1 MRGIGVGTAVLC
13 WAAALCGQTPPQPL
27 AGLETSWEIAP
38 VIQDLGAHVG
48 RLVPA
53 LDRVDVRA
61 WVDRGAS
68 ETYLEQ
74 LQSSREQARAVEDD
88 SESLAHNPERL
99 AGGISLLFRLEGL
112 DLMLLSLED
121 GMRKYQSPRDAEA
134 LASLR
139 AQAGPSRDRFER
151 YLVQLAAEQ
160 EQQLRVMDEEAQR
173 CRALV
178 TAPNTAGKKK

>member
-1 MRGIGVGTAVLC
+1 MKGIGVGTAVLC
-13 WAAALCGQTPPQPL
+13 WATALCGQTPPQPP
-27 AGLETSWEIAP
+27 AGLETSWEIVP
-38 VIQDLGAHVG
+38 VIQDIGAHAG
-48 RLVPA
+48 RLLPA

-61 WVDRGAS
+61 WIDRGAS

-74 LQSSREQARAVEDD
+74 LQSCREQARALQD
-88 SESLAHNPERL
+88 ESGNLTHNPERL
-99 AGGISLLFRLEGL
+99 AGGMSLLFRLEGL

-121 GMRKYQSPRDAEA
+121 GMRKYQTSRDAEA
-134 LASLR
+134 MASLR
-139 AQAGPSRDRFER
+139 AQAEPSRDRFER

-178 TAPNTAGKKK
+178 TAPKTAGKKK

>member
-1 MRGIGVGTAVLC
+1 MKRLGVGTAVLC
-13 WAAALCGQTPPQPL
+13 CAATLSGQTPPRPP
-27 AGLETSWEIAP
+27 AGLETTWEIAA
-38 VIQDLGAHVG
+38 VIQDIGAHAG
-48 RLVPA
+48 RLLPA

-61 WVDRGAS
+61 WLDRGAS

-74 LQSSREQARAVEDD
+74 LQSSREQTRAIQDESQSVAR
-88 SESLAHNPERL
+88 NPERL
-99 AGGISLLFRLEGL
+99 AAGIALLFRLEGL

-121 GMRKYQSPRDAEA
+121 GIRKYQNPREAEA

-139 AQAGPSRDRFER
+139 AQAGPSRSRFER

-160 EQQLRVMDEEAQR
+160 EEQLRVMDQEAQR

-178 TAPNTAGKKK
+178 TAPKTAGKKK